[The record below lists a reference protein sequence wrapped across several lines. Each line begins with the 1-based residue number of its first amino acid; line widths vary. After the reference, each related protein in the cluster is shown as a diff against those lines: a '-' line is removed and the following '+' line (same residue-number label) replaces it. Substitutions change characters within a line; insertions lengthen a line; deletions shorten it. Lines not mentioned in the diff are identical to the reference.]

1 MNADKIYKE
10 IVKCARKLDQ
20 ALSKPKL
27 DLDGFPDI
35 DSVLYYASYALDD
48 LNNIKKE
55 VDTYVKE
62 ATNVATWG
70 KDY

>member
-10 IVKCARKLDQ
+10 IAKCAKKLDQ
-20 ALSKPKL
+20 ALSTPQHGL
-27 DLDGFPDI
+27 DEFPDI
-35 DSVLYYASYALDD
+35 DSVLYYTSYALDD

-55 VDTYVKE
+55 VDTYIKE
-62 ATNVATWG
+62 ANNVATWG